1 MALGV
6 FQQWEKD
13 MSTYWW
19 VFSFLVLL
27 NEGNHVRLSPS
38 WVIKT
43 FHCAIPYSNEEE
55 ISLLLNYFLQGLYF
69 YSLLRLWKMFLLLEL
84 VSYNVLLNCES
95 GGKK

>member
-27 NEGNHVRLSPS
+27 NEGNHVRLSRF
-38 WVIKT
+38 VG
-43 FHCAIPYSNEEE
+43 N
-55 ISLLLNYFLQGLYF
+55 
-69 YSLLRLWKMFLLLEL
+69 
-84 VSYNVLLNCES
+84 
-95 GGKK
+95 